1 MKNFLIWLGCLYG
14 AFAFSQNSLSGTLT
28 DSNNKPIEYIIVEI
42 PALQKGVVTD
52 SVGKY
57 RISNIPVGS
66 YKVLFYAIGYDSQ
79 RSEITFDAGEKDL
92 NLNIELK
99 QRVIEIDEVIVSTP
113 FHQLQNENIVKVNKV
128 GLQSLEQQAA
138 VSLSQGID
146 QIPGV
151 TILST
156 GVGIGKPIIRGLSGN
171 RVVVY
176 AQGIRLENQQFG
188 DEHGLG
194 LSAAGL
200 ESVEVIKG
208 PASLLYGSDALG
220 GVLYFNPE
228 KFGKKPLEVN
238 LSSRYFGNTKGTA
251 TSAGAKMSNE
261 NLRFLAR
268 FSVQSHQDY
277 LDGMGQ
283 SVFNTRFKTSDFK
296 TGINYQ
302 NGTSNTSLRFNLNNA
317 VLGIPEAGGI
327 ASSSRGKE
335 FPYQEIITR
344 TLSLEQR
351 NHIGTLR
358 LNTTFG
364 YIINDRKE
372 FEEELPSAALD
383 MKLSTFT
390 YDSKLYLPKNKAL
403 ETVIGIQGLS
413 QKNKNFGLESLI
425 PNATISDFGIYAMTH
440 YHGQKS
446 DWQVGIRWDNR
457 NLNSVSFEQDEVSI
471 DGVSKNFQSF
481 NASLGSKVILSE
493 ALILRTNFASGFRAP
508 NLAELTSYG
517 VHEGSNRFE
526 IGSAALKP
534 EQNVQTD
541 LSLEGS
547 YDHFRFTLDGF
558 YNSFN
563 NFIYLR
569 PTGAQI
575 EEENVY
581 AYDQTKAK
589 LYGGEISVHWHP
601 HPLDWVHLESSFEF
615 VIGKQSDGEP
625 LPLIPANAFNN
636 IIKFQLKDLSL
647 FSNSAGFVG
656 VNTVFK
662 KSKVSAFETSSPGYA
677 LVNLGLN
684 STITLKKSSLSISIA
699 VQNLMNRSYTAHL
712 SRLKADG
719 LFNIGRTMSLGVTWN
734 W

>member
-128 GLQSLEQQAA
+128 GLKSLEQQAA

-251 TSAGAKMSNE
+251 TSAGAKVSNE

-508 NLAELTSYG
+508 NLARG
-517 VHEGSNRFE
+517 
-526 IGSAALKP
+526 
-534 EQNVQTD
+534 
-541 LSLEGS
+541 
-547 YDHFRFTLDGF
+547 
-558 YNSFN
+558 
-563 NFIYLR
+563 
-569 PTGAQI
+569 
-575 EEENVY
+575 
-581 AYDQTKAK
+581 
-589 LYGGEISVHWHP
+589 
-601 HPLDWVHLESSFEF
+601 
-615 VIGKQSDGEP
+615 
-625 LPLIPANAFNN
+625 
-636 IIKFQLKDLSL
+636 IIKK
-647 FSNSAGFVG
+647 
-656 VNTVFK
+656 
-662 KSKVSAFETSSPGYA
+662 
-677 LVNLGLN
+677 
-684 STITLKKSSLSISIA
+684 
-699 VQNLMNRSYTAHL
+699 
-712 SRLKADG
+712 
-719 LFNIGRTMSLGVTWN
+719 
-734 W
+734 